1 MAEKKGKGEVGL
13 GKFTAVGARGS
24 VFSIQ
29 RPYVPL
35 NDVEKMGTAIGQA
48 SPADPHVA
56 DH

>member
-35 NDVEKMGTAIGQA
+35 NDVEKMRTAIGQA